1 MKWTALG
8 ILAVLWAT
16 SAGAEPPAPRAAEP
30 TERPGNLMSSLAEQ
44 HFARYCA
51 SCHGTGGR
59 GDGPAASALSKP
71 PADLT
76 RIAARRAGVF
86 PAGEIAATIDGRFEL
101 PAHGS
106 RDMPI
111 WGRRLAEPIA
121 EDAQGDEVAR
131 GRIDLLV
138 EYLQSIQVDVGETQP
153 AP

>member
-1 MKWTALG
+1 MKRTLLWIAAAL
-8 ILAVLWAT
+8 V
-16 SAGAEPPAPRAAEP
+16 AGAAAAEPPAPRAAES
-30 TERPGNLMSSLAEQ
+30 EGGRNLMRSLGEK

-51 SCHGTGGR
+51 SCHGLDGH
-59 GDGPAASALSKP
+59 GDGPAATALGKP

-86 PAGEIAATIDGRFEL
+86 PAGEIASIIDGRFEL

-121 EDAQGDEVAR
+121 EDAQGEEVAR
-131 GRIDLLV
+131 GLIDLLV
-138 EYLQSIQVDVGETQP
+138 DYLQTIQVESDVKP
-153 AP
+153 